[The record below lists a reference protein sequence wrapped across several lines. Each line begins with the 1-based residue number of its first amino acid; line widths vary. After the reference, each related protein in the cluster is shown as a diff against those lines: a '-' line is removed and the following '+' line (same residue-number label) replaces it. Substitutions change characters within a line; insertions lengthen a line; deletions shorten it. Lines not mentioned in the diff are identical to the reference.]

1 MSSTE
6 LDLQGIEL
14 IHQYTTSTCYTLCED
29 RGALDVWKLTLPRVA
44 ILPDNSFLL
53 HAILAV
59 AALHLFTLNPTHPLA
74 VQYSCAAVSHYN
86 QAVSSIPDSHLR
98 GADDGTVFTAQ
109 LLIGIYGFAT
119 SPSVPVS
126 SDWLRIIRRTAP
138 TFQNPPASL
147 QYTVVAAL
155 IPWVTGPHDEDAGLP
170 LTAFTQSLTT
180 LPLPINGI
188 PEIHEVRDAA
198 VSATYQH
205 AIRFLQKSLAAS
217 LYPDFHLHAA
227 FLWFM
232 LSSDSFMEL
241 LFERRPRALVLLGHY
256 CAMMQRLNGPW
267 WAQKDWNFELTRITS
282 VLGDRWQRWT
292 DWESSRLY

>member
-1 MSSTE
+1 MTPGTIQLNATLCSDLFRPPAIIIIPSTRCKCKRGKMRDSKGDFCSRGELAYSTFRLLGSAEAGQVIGCVSVEVLMVDGLDFFSGLLQVLHGTPSSTHKITYRM
-6 LDLQGIEL
+6 QN
-14 IHQYTTSTCYTLCED
+14 
-29 RGALDVWKLTLPRVA
+29 LP
-44 ILPDNSFLL
+44 PTKGQNNSFLL

-86 QAVSSIPDSHLR
+86 QAVSSIPDSDLR

-119 SPSVPVS
+119 SLSVPVS
-126 SDWLRIIRRTAP
+126 SDWLRILRRTAP
-138 TFQNPPASL
+138 TFRNPLASL

-180 LPLPINGI
+180 LPLPINGV

-217 LYPDFHLHAA
+217 PYPDFHLHAA
-227 FLWFM
+227 F
-232 LSSDSFMEL
+232 
-241 LFERRPRALVLLGHY
+241 PLV
-256 CAMMQRLNGPW
+256 
-267 WAQKDWNFELTRITS
+267 
-282 VLGDRWQRWT
+282 
-292 DWESSRLY
+292 